1 MGQGFSEP
9 ADLCVARDSKCG
21 HPQARIWPGGSQR
34 SGASQLAGVGVLLQV
49 DLPGSAVITGLIANG
64 WVLGPPAARRAAR
77 DGAQTGAC
85 GGPRLSARRPADS
98 R

>member
-9 ADLCVARDSKCG
+9 ADLCVARDSGRG
-21 HPQARIWPGGSQR
+21 HFQGQSRPGGSQR
-34 SGASQLAGVGVLLQV
+34 SGASQVAGVGVLLQV

-77 DGAQTGAC
+77 DSAQAVAC
-85 GGPRLSARRPADS
+85 GGPRLSTRRPADS